1 MKMVLKNDSAKDLG
15 GVQMTAATGT
25 MYTGLDPL
33 SLSDE
38 EVAALRQEVL
48 DRCVIVLRGQKITA
62 DALLEFALRWGDLWS
77 TPYGLKY
84 PGHDEIL
91 QVVNVP
97 RATKLAEIWHSDATC
112 MAQPPAISML
122 AAQELP
128 PVGGDTMFANQY
140 LAFES
145 LSDGLKDLLLDLRA
159 VHRDHLVTASYDLS
173 SDPVEACHPVVRAH
187 PETGRRALFVN
198 ALFVE
203 RFEGWTVEESRGL
216 LEHLY

>member
-25 MYTGLDPL
+25 LYTGLDLP

-38 EVAALRQEVL
+38 EIAALRQEVL
-48 DRCVIVLRGQKITA
+48 ERCVIVLRGQKITA
-62 DALLEFALRWGDLWS
+62 DALLEFAHRWGDLWS

-112 MAQPPAISML
+112 MAQPPAISIL
-122 AAQELP
+122 AAQALP
-128 PVGGDTMFANQY
+128 PVGGDTMFANQS

-145 LSDGLKDLLLDLRA
+145 LSDGLKDLLLGLRA
-159 VHRDHLVTASYDLS
+159 VHRDHLVTESYDLVGR
-173 SDPVEACHPVVRAH
+173 SDPIETCHPVVRAH
-187 PETGRRALFVN
+187 PETGRRALFLN

-203 RFEGWTVEESRGL
+203 
-216 LEHLY
+216 